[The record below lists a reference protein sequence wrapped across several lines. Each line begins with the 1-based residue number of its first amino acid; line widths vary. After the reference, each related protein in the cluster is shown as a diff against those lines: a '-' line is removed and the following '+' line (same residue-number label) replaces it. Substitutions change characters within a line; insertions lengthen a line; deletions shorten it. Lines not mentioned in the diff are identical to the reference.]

1 MAHMS
6 LTEILLDSG
15 DLTPEQLSRAEQ
27 LSAERRLPVPEVLL
41 RQHMISDD
49 ALLRAQG
56 RQLGI
61 SYWKELPEGEFDV
74 ALMQRVPLAFARQHQ
89 LVPVRMQDGV
99 ALVAISRAL
108 DLQPLDD
115 VSLLLQAPVEPVLSR
130 ERDIMDAL
138 NRFYD
143 TGTQTADKVIQN
155 LDDETLGRLA
165 HDLEAPQD
173 ILDQEAEA
181 PIIQLVNL
189 ILSQAVRDRASDI
202 HVEPFERTLKVRYRI
217 DGVLHEVLSPPKVL
231 QPRIT
236 SRLKVMADLNIA
248 ETRLPQD
255 GRIAVRVRN
264 REIDIRVSVVPTAFG
279 ERLVLRLLDKSGA
292 LFQLEEIGLSAELLS
307 TYGRLIHRSN
317 GIILVTGPTG
327 SGKSTTLYATLQR
340 INSSQLNIITI
351 EDPIEYQIQGV
362 GQIHVN
368 PRIDLTFANGLRSI
382 LRQDPDVIMVGEIRD
397 RETAEIAIQASL
409 TGHLVLSTLHT
420 NDAASAVTR
429 LLDMGIEPFLIS
441 SSVLAMVAQRLVRVL
456 CPECRVPGRP
466 ESETLRELGL
476 QPGDADVGRGEWFLS
491 GGCEGCRGTG
501 YRGRTGVYELMP
513 IDDAVRRLIMERA
526 NASMLRSAAAQRGMR
541 SLVQDG
547 ARKVLDGR
555 TTAEEVLRVT
565 QDND

>member
-1 MAHMS
+1 MPRIS
-6 LTEILLDSG
+6 LADILIDTG
-15 DLTPEQLSRAEQ
+15 DLTPEQLMRAEALSTERQ
-27 LSAERRLPVPEVLL
+27 LPLSEVLL
-41 RQHMISDD
+41 RQHMVSDD
-49 ALLRAQG
+49 VLLRAQG
-56 RQLGI
+56 RQLGVT
-61 SYWKELPEGEFDV
+61 YWAELPDEEFDV
-74 ALMQRVPLAFARQHQ
+74 TLMHRVPLAFARQHG
-89 LVPVRMQDGV
+89 LVPIRMQDGA
-99 ALVAISRAL
+99 ALVAVSRAL

-115 VSLLLQAPVEPVLSR
+115 VSLLLKAPVEPVLSSER
-130 ERDIMDAL
+130 EIIGAL

-143 TGTQTADKVIQN
+143 TGSQTADKVIQN
-155 LDDETLGRLA
+155 LDDEALGRLA
-165 HDLEAPQD
+165 HDLEGPQD
-173 ILDQEAEA
+173 ILDHEAEA

-202 HVEPFERTLKVRYRI
+202 HVEPFERALKVRYRI
-217 DGVLHEVLSPPKVL
+217 DGVLHEVLSPPKAL

-255 GRIAVRVRN
+255 GRIAIRVRN

-292 LFQLEEIGLSAELLS
+292 LFELEEIGLSPELLPV
-307 TYGRLIHRSN
+307 YERLIHRSH

-340 INSSQLNIITI
+340 INSPQLNIITV
-351 EDPIEYQIQGV
+351 EDPIEYQINGV

-441 SSVLAMVAQRLVRVL
+441 SSVLAMMAQRLVRVL

-466 ESETLRELGL
+466 ERETLRELGL
-476 QPGDADVGRGEWFLS
+476 EHDAAVVQGEWLLS
-491 GGCEGCRGTG
+491 RGCDGCRGTG
-501 YRGRTGVYELMP
+501 YRGRTGIYELLPVDDP
-513 IDDAVRRLIMERA
+513 IRRLIMEQA
-526 NASMLRSAAAQRGMR
+526 NASMLRTAAIERGMR
-541 SLVQDG
+541 PLLQDG
-547 ARKVLDGR
+547 ARKVLAGR